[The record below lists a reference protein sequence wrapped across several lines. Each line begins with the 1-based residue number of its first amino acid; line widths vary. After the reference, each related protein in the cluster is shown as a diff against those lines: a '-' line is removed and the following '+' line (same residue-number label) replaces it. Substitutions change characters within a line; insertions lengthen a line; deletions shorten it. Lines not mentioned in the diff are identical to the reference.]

1 MVSRDAQ
8 WNGAERDARSAPVH
22 SASRLTEVPLGKR
35 DLPTLTALT
44 PTASGRMAQPLKLKP
59 GQKIRLKDFDPNYRD
74 GTHKEAAKSEA
85 AENAAALDEL
95 AYRLYAEHRR
105 ALLIVLQ
112 GMDTSGKDGTI
123 RHVMSRVSPQTCKV
137 VSFKQPNSEELEH
150 DFLWRVHKAV
160 PAHGQLG
167 IFNRSHYE
175 DVLIVRV
182 HELAPKKVWATRYD
196 KINGFEK
203 FLADEGIVVLKFFL
217 HISRD
222 EQRRRLE
229 QRIKTP
235 HKRWKISES
244 DVKERAYWNA
254 YQRAYEDAL
263 TKCSTDAAPWHIV
276 PSDRRWYRNL
286 VVGRVVRKTLE
297 QMNPKFPKSTL
308 DLKKLKI
315 Q

>member
-1 MVSRDAQ
+1 
-8 WNGAERDARSAPVH
+8 
-22 SASRLTEVPLGKR
+22 
-35 DLPTLTALT
+35 
-44 PTASGRMAQPLKLKP
+44 MAQPLKIKP
-59 GQKIRLKDFDPNYRD
+59 GQKVRLKGLDPSYHD
-74 GTHKEAAKSEA
+74 GTSKKSAQREAD
-85 AENAAALDEL
+85 ENAAALDEL
-95 AYRLYAEHRR
+95 AYRLYAEHQR

-160 PAHGQLG
+160 PPHGQLG

-182 HELAPKKVWATRYD
+182 HELAPKKVWSARYE
-196 KINGFEK
+196 KINEFEN
-203 FLADEGIVVLKFFL
+203 LLVSEGIVILKFFL

-229 QRIKTP
+229 QRIKAP

-244 DVKERAYWNA
+244 DIKERMYWDD

-263 TKCSTDAAPWHIV
+263 TKCSTDAAPWYIV

-286 VVGRVVRKTLE
+286 VVGRVVRKALE
-297 QMNPKFPKSTL
+297 QMNPQFPKSTL

-315 Q
+315 K

>member
-1 MVSRDAQ
+1 
-8 WNGAERDARSAPVH
+8 
-22 SASRLTEVPLGKR
+22 
-35 DLPTLTALT
+35 
-44 PTASGRMAQPLKLKP
+44 MAQPLKLKP
-59 GQKIRLKDFDPNYRD
+59 GEKIRLKDFDPRNHD
-74 GTHKEAAKSEA
+74 GTTKLAAKREA
-85 AENAAALDEL
+85 DKNAAALDEL

-137 VSFKQPNSEELEH
+137 VSFKQPNAEELEH

-160 PAHGQLG
+160 PPHGMLG

-175 DVLIVRV
+175 DVLVVRV
-182 HELAPKKVWATRYD
+182 HELAPKKVWSGRYET
-196 KINGFEK
+196 INQFES
-203 FLADEGIVVLKFFL
+203 FLTNEGIVILKFFL

-229 QRIKTP
+229 ERISAPK
-235 HKRWKISES
+235 KRWKISEA
-244 DVKERAYWNA
+244 DVKEREYWAA

-263 TKCSTDAAPWHIV
+263 TKCNTSDAPWHIV

-297 QMNPKFPKSTL
+297 DMDPRFPKSTL

-315 Q
+315 K